1 MSPAALAASR
11 AIAVLDFF
19 TAHPRRSFTLSE
31 LSVALGINLAS
42 LSSVLRSLT
51 DTGYLM
57 RHPRHKTYELGAAL
71 LAIGQAANQ
80 RHPFVELA
88 RPEMRRLA
96 ETIGA
101 ECVGS
106 VVVGEEILMLA
117 IEGRP
122 SARSHGLALGDRVPL
137 VPPFGQVFLAWSE
150 PAAIERW
157 VTRGLGESLRQSE
170 RSRLLDA
177 LRHVHARGYAVN
189 LASTELDQ
197 VRVILAALAQ
207 RPRDGELRARLAA
220 AVRSL
225 GDDYE
230 LVDEKPDLRYPIEL
244 ISAPVFG
251 PSGEVVF
258 AITANGLTEVTGHE
272 LRRIGDEIAAA
283 GRMVTRRIGGV
294 TRDAGRIPRADAY
307 RNSAPSV
314 RASAASRV

>member
-31 LSVALGINLAS
+31 LSVSLGINLAS

-51 DTGYLM
+51 DTGYLT

-96 ETIGA
+96 ETIGT

-106 VVVGEEILMLA
+106 VVVGDEILMLA
-117 IEGRP
+117 LAGRP
-122 SARSHGLALGDRVPL
+122 SARSYALALGDRVPL
-137 VPPFGQVFLAWSE
+137 VPPFGQVFLAWSN
-150 PAAIERW
+150 PAAIESW
-157 VTRGLGESLRQSE
+157 ITRGLGESVRSPE
-170 RSRLLDA
+170 RGRLLDS

-189 LASTELDQ
+189 LASPELDK
-197 VRVILAALAQ
+197 VRVILAGLAR
-207 RPRDGELRARLAA
+207 RPRDGALRAQLAV
-220 AVRSL
+220 AVQSV

-230 LVDEKPDLRYPIEL
+230 LVDEKPDRRYPVSL

-251 PSGEVVF
+251 ENGEVVF
-258 AITANGLTEVTGHE
+258 AITACGLPEVSGHE
-272 LRRIGDEIAAA
+272 LRRIGDEIASA
-283 GRMVTRRIGGV
+283 GRMVTRQIGGV
-294 TRDAGRIPRADAY
+294 AGGAGRLPRADV
-307 RNSAPSV
+307 RPAPAPHARSV
-314 RASAASRV
+314 RASA